1 MRNKIKVIDS
11 IRAGAGKFSKKDVH
25 LHSGVSWGAMYKIVE
40 NLLASKVIS
49 QGSEK
54 PVGRGRPNIPLQLDP
69 DAAYFAGLDIG
80 SSYTKIVFCDL
91 DFKLR
96 HQEKA
101 ATPTYSGE
109 TAFFDW
115 LKNLYRNALANS
127 ELNAAKIS
135 GLCIAV
141 SGTVDSEAGVIVSG
155 ANWGLAPGAKLDVT
169 CLSERL
175 SCPVCV
181 YSTQVAAVQAEY
193 LFGEKA
199 GCGNLVSIGL
209 GVGIGSGAIANHVL
223 LISHPKR
230 PVGYIGHLLIPDNDR
245 DCVCGWH
252 GCLEAFSGGNSLTKI
267 ARSKLDGVNSAKD
280 IDTLAASGNKTAKK
294 IMDTAAKYNAVGIAG
309 MIQLYSPEA
318 VIFAGGQSR
327 LDGYLFKQ
335 TVTELQKLL
344 PADRR
349 DCVIGIT
356 ALGEYQ
362 AALGA
367 ARLAYENFF

>member
-1 MRNKIKVIDS
+1 MRNKIKIIDS
-11 IRAGAGKFSKKDVH
+11 IRTGSGKFSKKDVH

-40 NLLASKVIS
+40 NLLAEKIIS
-49 QGSEK
+49 PGNEK
-54 PVGRGRPNIPLQLDP
+54 PVGRGRPNIPLQLNA
-69 DAAYFAGLDIG
+69 DAACFVGIDIG
-80 SSYTKIVFCDL
+80 SNSTKIVFCDL
-91 DFKLR
+91 EFKII
-96 HQEKA
+96 HQEKT
-101 ATPTYSGE
+101 ATPPYSGE
-109 TAFFDW
+109 TAFRAW
-115 LKNLYRNALANS
+115 LEKLYRHALKNSGLD
-127 ELNAAKIS
+127 AARIN

-141 SGTVDSEAGVIVSG
+141 SGTVDSDAGIIVSG
-155 ANWGLAPGAKLDVT
+155 ANWGMKPGTNLDIAPSGEQLG
-169 CLSERL
+169 L
-175 SCPVCV
+175 PICV

-193 LFGEKA
+193 FFGNET

-252 GCLEAFSGGNSLTKI
+252 GCLEAFSGGNSLMKI
-267 ARSKLDGVNSAKD
+267 AEGKLDGVNSAKD
-280 IDTLAASGNKTAKK
+280 IDTLAASGNKNAKK

-318 VIFAGGQSR
+318 VIFTGGQSR
-327 LDGYLFKQ
+327 PDGYLFTQ
-335 TVTELQKLL
+335 TVSELKKLL
-344 PADRR
+344 PPDRR